1 MNKSA
6 GVLLGIVVA
15 VGAIS
20 AGGAWYTGTK
30 LEGVLQQQVIESNKE
45 LQAALIGYDAT
56 ATLELVSLER
66 GVFSSNAR
74 YRLKTQGEVFNGGL
88 ELMIADHIE
97 HGPLPFSRLIRLK
110 WLPVMAS
117 SHYELENNGQT
128 DKWFAATKGA
138 APFKG
143 VVNVGYDL
151 SAEGTLDFAPME
163 LALDELN
170 NLKFSGLN
178 ATFSVSE
185 NRRKAKVDGY
195 MDSLSL
201 FLSSPDK
208 APLKLEINGLTLASN
223 LQKSS
228 FDYFLGQNT
237 LELSGLKATFGDKQ
251 SVLTLKH
258 FEQKT
263 FSEETGSTVAG
274 RADYRV
280 GEIAFDG
287 KTVGS
292 AEMLWSMKSL
302 DSQGMLDLVQVY
314 QNVLQPYQKAATEA
328 SAEGEPAP
336 ELQMSDAEQV
346 KVRAAV
352 NKVLEAKPQ
361 IALESLAFK
370 TAGGESR
377 FSLSLDLAKPQS
389 LELPPAELGKQLV
402 SQLDAK
408 LSLSKPMVADIA
420 ALQAQAEGQTDAKL
434 IAEQSAATA
443 EMLSAMALSTQLAK
457 LEGNDVVSALH
468 YANNEVNFNG
478 QKMTVEQFIGLVMSK
493 LGGVGAQQ

>member
-30 LEGVLQQQVIESNKE
+30 LEGVLQQQIVESNKE
-45 LQAALIGYDAT
+45 LQAALIGYNAT

-66 GVFSSNAR
+66 GLFSSDAR
-74 YRLKTQGEVFNGGL
+74 YRLKGQGDVFHGDL
-88 ELMIADHIE
+88 ELLIADHIE
-97 HGPLPFSRLIRLK
+97 HGPLPFSRLVRFK

-117 SHYELENNGQT
+117 SNYELVNNSQT

-195 MDSLSL
+195 MDSLDL

-208 APLKLEINGLTLASN
+208 APLKLEIKGLTLASN
-223 LQKSS
+223 LHKSS
-228 FDYFLGQNT
+228 FDYYLGQNT
-237 LELSGLKATFGDKQ
+237 LELSGLNATFGDKQ
-251 SVLTLKH
+251 SVLTLKN

-263 FSEETGSTVAG
+263 SSEETGSNVAG

-287 KTVGS
+287 KAVGS

-302 DSQGMLDLVQVY
+302 DSQGMLELVQVY
-314 QNVLQPYQKAATEA
+314 QNVLQPYQKAAAEA
-328 SAEGEPAP
+328 SAKGEGAP
-336 ELQMSDAEQV
+336 ELQMSEAEEV

-352 NKVLEAKPQ
+352 NKVLAAKPQ
-361 IALESLAFK
+361 IALESLALK
-370 TAGGESR
+370 TGNGESR

-389 LELPPAELGKQLV
+389 LELPTAELGKQLI

-408 LSLSKPMVADIA
+408 VTLSKPMVADVA
-420 ALQAQAEGQTDAKL
+420 ALQAQAEGMTDAKQ

-443 EMLSAMALSTQLAK
+443 EMLSAMAVATQLAK
-457 LEGNDVVSALH
+457 LDGNNVVSALH

-478 QKMTVEQFIGLVMSK
+478 QKMTVEQFVGFVMSK
-493 LGGVGAQQ
+493 LGGAGAQQ